1 MRLAA
6 YRRRMRVAAGVIGAA
21 VGATAAFGPAAE
33 GRPLRGPSTAP
44 STAPAGRGDMR
55 YSEADDGKTFTVT
68 AGEKLDL
75 RLIATPGTGY
85 RWDRVEGPATAGAI
99 EADGDPTIEPG
110 GSRRLGG
117 PKTAIYH
124 FKAARPGAA
133 TLELVYQRPWEK
145 QTPPARALRLHFL
158 IQAAETQ
165 PSPGSN
171 GASPAPPP

>member
-85 RWDRVEGPATAGAI
+85 RWDRVEGPRRPAPSKPMGIRRSSPAAPAASAVPKPPSITSKPRGRAPQRWNWYISGR
-99 EADGDPTIEPG
+99 GR
-110 GSRRLGG
+110 SRR
-117 PKTAIYH
+117 
-124 FKAARPGAA
+124 RP
-133 TLELVYQRPWEK
+133 
-145 QTPPARALRLHFL
+145 RALRLHFL